1 MSKEIFIVTLNKR
14 DEMGT
19 LLTENLKITKMTKKQ
34 LRSLRDEMG
43 CNSYD
48 EAINL
53 LLYHLGIHEDSLN
66 LPAQLVCKNFRNY
79 LETMPKKS
87 Q

>member
-1 MSKEIFIVTLNKR
+1 
-14 DEMGT
+14 MGT
-19 LLTENLKITKMTKKQ
+19 SLLTENLKITKATKAH
-34 LRSLRDEMG
+34 LRFLRDEMG

-66 LPAQLVCKNFRNY
+66 LPTQLVCRNFRNY
-79 LETMPKKS
+79 LETIPKK
-87 Q
+87 